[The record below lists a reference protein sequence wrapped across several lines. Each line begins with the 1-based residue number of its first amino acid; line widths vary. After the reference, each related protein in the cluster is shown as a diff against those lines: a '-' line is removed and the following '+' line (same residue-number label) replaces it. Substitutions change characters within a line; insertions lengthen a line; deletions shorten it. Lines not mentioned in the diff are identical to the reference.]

1 MICVSVELRCLC
13 SKLSRIRGISAAQQ
27 RCSRC
32 EQSGLQAGIGNTGI
46 GPRDPD
52 KAKQTACH
60 ALRQLSAGRAV
71 QDPHMQVTA
80 LPSAWFSGSRGHTA
94 APVSSCPVQ
103 RMGYELSQPSACS
116 ILFSLCLRLAD
127 SDSADSPTSSSALT
141 SLQWVAEILPS
152 SIKIQGRTFNQQLEH
167 LLTPPERCTIC
178 KALESFF
185 QHR

>member
-1 MICVSVELRCLC
+1 MSSLGFRQGLGTQVLAQETPTRPSRLHAMLSGSSVQAGQCRTPICRSRLC
-13 SKLSRIRGISAAQQ
+13 HLLGFQAPGGTQLPQCPPALSRGWAMNSA
-27 RCSRC
+27 S
-32 EQSGLQAGIGNTGI
+32 
-46 GPRDPD
+46 
-52 KAKQTACH
+52 
-60 ALRQLSAGRAV
+60 
-71 QDPHMQVTA
+71 
-80 LPSAWFSGSRGHTA
+80 
-94 APVSSCPVQ
+94 
-103 RMGYELSQPSACS
+103 PSACS